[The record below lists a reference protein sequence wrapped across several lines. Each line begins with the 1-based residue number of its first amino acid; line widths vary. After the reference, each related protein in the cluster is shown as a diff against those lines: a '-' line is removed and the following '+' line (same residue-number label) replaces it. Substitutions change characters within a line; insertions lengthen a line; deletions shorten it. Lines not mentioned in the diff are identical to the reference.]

1 MGSVLKDKQ
10 GLHRGRNRTAELRRG
25 NGNKQKCAVKSEETV
40 CLEDERVEICE
51 MREST
56 QS

>member
-1 MGSVLKDKQ
+1 MVLKNKQ

-25 NGNKQKCAVKSEETV
+25 NRNKQGHAAKGEGTV
-40 CLEDERVEICE
+40 CLEDERVEMCE